1 MKNILFITAT
11 RIGDAVLSTGILAH
25 LAERYPDCRI
35 TVACGEV
42 PAPLFAAMPNV
53 VRVIALRKFA
63 GVGHWVLLWLRCV
76 LSWWYLVVDLRG
88 TGIAWFLP
96 TLRRRIFRGKRRTT
110 TLHRL
115 QEIAQVLRLDEPPL
129 PRLQVSPETKEV
141 AQGLVPKGDFVLGI
155 GPTANWI
162 GKQWLPEN
170 FVELIACLTAADG
183 LFPGARVALFGAENE
198 RVAATPIIE
207 SVPQAQCLDLMGGVD
222 LPTAYACL
230 ERCDFY
236 IGNDSG
242 LMHMAAAAG
251 LPTLGLFG
259 PSQDLHYAP
268 SGPRAAVVRTRES
281 YRELVEAPDFNHRT
295 TGTLMGGLSVDA
307 VITAAVDLWA
317 RCGKGGHDGAG
328 VS

>member
-25 LAERYPDCRI
+25 LAARYPDCRI

-53 VRVIALRKFA
+53 VRVIPLRKFA
-63 GVGHWVLLWLRCV
+63 GFGHWVLLWLRSV
-76 LSWWYLVVDLRG
+76 LCRWYLVVDLRG
-88 TGIAWFLP
+88 TALAWFLP
-96 TLRRRIFRGKRRTT
+96 TMRRRIFRGKRRTT

-115 QEIAQVLRLDEPPL
+115 QEIAHVLRLDEPPL
-129 PRLQVSPETKEV
+129 PHLEVSPKAREA
-141 AQGLVPKGDFVLGI
+141 AQGLVPEGEFVLGI

-162 GKQWLPEN
+162 GKQWSSEN
-170 FVELIACLTAADG
+170 FVELIAGLTAADG

-198 RVAATPIIE
+198 RAAATSVIE
-207 SVPQAQCLDLMGGVD
+207 SVPPERRLDLMGGVN

-251 LPTLGLFG
+251 MPTLGLFG
-259 PSQDLHYAP
+259 PSQDRHYAP
-268 SGPRAAVVRTRES
+268 SGPRAAVIRTRES
-281 YRELVEAPDFNHRT
+281 YRELVDAPDFNHRT
-295 TGTLMGGLSVDA
+295 TGTLMAGLSVEA
-307 VITAAVDLWA
+307 VAAAAAELWR
-317 RCGKGGHDGAG
+317 RCGKGSHDGGA

>member
-11 RIGDAVLSTGILAH
+11 RIGDAVLSTGILAQ
-25 LAERYPDCRI
+25 LAARYPDCRI

-53 VRVIALRKFA
+53 VRVIPLRKFA
-63 GVGHWVLLWLRCV
+63 GFGHWVLLWLRCV
-76 LSWWYLVVDLRG
+76 LSWWYMVVDLRG
-88 TGIAWFLP
+88 TGLAWFLP
-96 TLRRRIFRGKRRTT
+96 TARRRIFRGKRRTT

-115 QEIAQVLRLDEPPL
+115 EEITHVLRLDEPPL
-129 PRLQVSPETKEV
+129 PRVEVSPETRDAAE
-141 AQGLVPKGDFVLGI
+141 GLVPEGGFVLGI

-162 GKQWLPEN
+162 GKQWPAGN
-170 FVELIACLTAADG
+170 FVALIARLTDGGG
-183 LFPGARVALFGAENE
+183 LFPGARVAVFGASDE
-198 RVAATPIIE
+198 RAAATPVLD
-207 SVPQAQCLDLMGGVD
+207 SVPEERRLDLVGRVD
-222 LPTAYACL
+222 LPTAQACL

-259 PSQDLHYAP
+259 PSQDRHYAP
-268 SGPRAAVVRTRES
+268 TGPRAAVVRTRES
-281 YRELVEAPDFNHRT
+281 YEALVGAPGFNHHT
-295 TGTLMGGLSVDA
+295 TGTLMDGLSVDSA
-307 VITAAVDLWA
+307 IAAATELWA
-317 RCGKGGHDGAG
+317 RCNPGAG

>member
-25 LAERYPDCRI
+25 LATRYPDCRI

-42 PAPLFAAMPNV
+42 PAPLFTALPGV
-53 VRVIALRKFA
+53 VRVIPLRKFA
-63 GVGHWVLLWLRCV
+63 GVGHWLWLWLRCV
-76 LSWWYLVVDLRG
+76 LSRWFMVVDLRG
-88 TGIAWFLP
+88 TGLAWFLP
-96 TLRRRIFRGKRRTT
+96 TWRRCIFRGKRRTT

-115 QEIAQVLRLDEPPL
+115 QEIAHVLQIEEPPL
-129 PRLQVSPETKEV
+129 PRLEVSPETKDV
-141 AQGLVPKGDFVLGI
+141 AQSLVPGGEFVLGI
-155 GPTANWI
+155 GPTTNWI
-162 GKQWLPEN
+162 GKQWPAEN
-170 FVELIACLTAADG
+170 FVTLITRLTGADG
-183 LFPGARVALFGAENE
+183 LFPGALVAVFGAENE
-198 RVAATPIIE
+198 HAAATPVLD
-207 SVPQAQCLDLMGGVD
+207 SVPQERRLDLMGRVD

-259 PSQDLHYAP
+259 PSQDRHYAP
-268 SGPRAAVVRTRES
+268 TGPRAAVVRTRKS
-281 YRELVEAPDFNHRT
+281 YDALVEAPGFNHRT
-295 TGTLMGGLSVDA
+295 TGTLMVGLSVDA
-307 VITAAVDLWA
+307 VIAAAAELWE
-317 RCGKGGHDGAG
+317 RCRDGDG